1 MREQWAKE
9 LYVRGEKQ
17 ADHAE
22 IFEINRL
29 AFGRE
34 DEGILINDIRKTRSY
49 EFGFSLVAVKED
61 KILGHALFSKGFITH
76 RGRRFKCL
84 VLGPIAVHPEHQ
96 RHGIGKALINE
107 GLERA
112 KEVGFGAV
120 IVVGDPVYYS
130 QFGFKPAVT
139 MKLRTSMKIPDENF
153 MAKEISRNALRGI
166 IGTVMFPR
174 EFLALVEADKKR
186 ADEKA
191 KLEEKARLEESVML
205 EARNIASSTFNK
217 PAVVEPAETT
227 NTEEETPT
235 DITTEDNAQVNES
248 AEDNIE
254 TSIND
259 ETNISDPTDEVS
271 GGEKPEENNTV
282 M

>member
-17 ADHAE
+17 ADHAD

-84 VLGPIAVHPEHQ
+84 ILGPIAVLPEHQ
-96 RHGIGKALINE
+96 RKGIGKALVNE

-120 IVVGDPVYYS
+120 IVVGDPAYYG

-139 MKLRTSMKIPDENF
+139 MKLRTSLKIPDENF

-174 EFLALVEADKKR
+174 EFLALAEADKKR
-186 ADEKA
+186 ADEKS
-191 KLEEKARLEESVML
+191 KLEEKARLEESIML
-205 EARNIASSTFNK
+205 EARNIASNTFGK
-217 PAVVEPAETT
+217 PAVIEPDENT

-235 DITTEDNAQVNES
+235 DITTEENAPVNES
-248 AEDNIE
+248 TEDSNE
-254 TSIND
+254 TDTGNSAD
-259 ETNISDPTDEVS
+259 EDP

>member
-1 MREQWAKE
+1 MRDQWAKE
-9 LYVRGEKQ
+9 LYVRGEKA
-17 ADHAE
+17 ADYDT
-22 IFEINRL
+22 ITEINRL

-84 VLGPIAVHPEHQ
+84 VLGPVAVHPEHQ
-96 RHGIGKALINE
+96 RRGIGKALINE

-120 IVVGDPVYYS
+120 IVVGDPVYYT

-174 EFLALVEADKKR
+174 EFLTLAEADKKR

-191 KLEEKARLEESVML
+191 KLDEQARLEETIMQ
-205 EARNIASSTFNK
+205 EARDIASNTFGK
-217 PAVVEPAETT
+217 SAAAEKNEDTI
-227 NTEEETPT
+227 TEEVTEGEITP
-235 DITTEDNAQVNES
+235 EDNTPVNEPVNEEVNNS
-248 AEDNIE
+248 
-254 TSIND
+254 D
-259 ETNISDPTDEVS
+259 ETKNSDPGDENS
-271 GGEKPEENNTV
+271 GGGKPEENNTV

>member
-1 MREQWAKE
+1 MKEQWAKE

-17 ADHAE
+17 ADHPD

-84 VLGPIAVHPEHQ
+84 VLGPIAVLPEHQ
-96 RHGIGKALINE
+96 RQGIGKALINE

-120 IVVGDPVYYS
+120 VVVGDPVYYS
-130 QFGFKPAVT
+130 QFGFKPAIT

-174 EFLALVEADKKR
+174 EFLALADADKKR
-186 ADEKA
+186 EEEKAKLDEKA
-191 KLEEKARLEESVML
+191 KLEEKVKPEESTKPETENAAL
-205 EARNIASSTFNK
+205 DTEQNIEG
-217 PAVVEPAETT
+217 VQPAEIT
-227 NTEEETPT
+227 NDESVTETQ
-235 DITTEDNAQVNES
+235 ISTEDNIS
-248 AEDNIE
+248 AEDSAKTTDLSN
-254 TSIND
+254 IND
-259 ETNISDPTDEVS
+259 SAEENA
-271 GGEKPEENNTV
+271 GGDKPAENNTV

>member
-1 MREQWAKE
+1 MRDQWAKE
-9 LYVRGEKQ
+9 LYVRGEKA
-17 ADHAE
+17 ADHDT
-22 IFEINRL
+22 IYEINRL

-34 DEGILINDIRKTRSY
+34 DEGILINEIRKTRSY
-49 EFGFSLVAVKED
+49 EFGFSLVAIKED
-61 KILGHALFSKGFITH
+61 VILGHVLFSKGFITH

-174 EFLALVEADKKR
+174 EFLALAEADKKR
-186 ADEKA
+186 EDEKA
-191 KLEEKARLEESVML
+191 KLDEKARLEESVML
-205 EARNIASSTFNK
+205 EARNIASNTFNK
-217 PAVVEPAETT
+217 PAVVDPAENT
-227 NTEEETPT
+227 NTEEETQA
-235 DITTEDNAQVNES
+235 DITTEDNATVNES
-248 AEDNIE
+248 ADDNNE

>member
-1 MREQWAKE
+1 MKEQWAKE

-17 ADHAE
+17 ADYAD

-84 VLGPIAVHPEHQ
+84 VLGPIAVLPEHQ
-96 RHGIGKALINE
+96 RRGIGKALVNE

-120 IVVGDPVYYS
+120 VVVGDPVYYG

-139 MKLRTSMKIPDENF
+139 MKLRTSMKIPDVNF

-174 EFLALVEADKKR
+174 EFLALADADKKR
-186 ADEKA
+186 AEEKAKLDEKA
-191 KLEEKARLEESVML
+191 KLEESVML
-205 EARNIASSTFNK
+205 EARDIASNTFNNPAVIVSSENTAAERETETMVSPENNSSVNEPADEKNEININNPSDENSGGDK
-217 PAVVEPAETT
+217 PA
-227 NTEEETPT
+227 
-235 DITTEDNAQVNES
+235 
-248 AEDNIE
+248 
-254 TSIND
+254 
-259 ETNISDPTDEVS
+259 
-271 GGEKPEENNTV
+271 ENNTV

>member
-1 MREQWAKE
+1 MRDQWAKE
-9 LYVRGEKQ
+9 LYVRGEKA
-17 ADHAE
+17 ADYDA
-22 IFEINRL
+22 ITEINRL
-29 AFGRE
+29 AFGRD

-49 EFGFSLVAVKED
+49 EFGFSLVAIKED
-61 KILGHALFSKGFITH
+61 VILGHVLFSKGFITH

-84 VLGPIAVHPEHQ
+84 VLGPVAVHPEHQ

-120 IVVGDPVYYS
+120 IVVGDPVYYA

-174 EFLALVEADKKR
+174 EFLTLAEADKKR

-191 KLEEKARLEESVML
+191 KLDEQARLEETIMQ
-205 EARNIASSTFNK
+205 EARDIASNTFGK
-217 PAVVEPAETT
+217 SAAAEKNEDTI
-227 NTEEETPT
+227 TEEVTEGEITP
-235 DITTEDNAQVNES
+235 EDNTPVNEPVNEEVNDS
-248 AEDNIE
+248 
-254 TSIND
+254 D
-259 ETNISDPTDEVS
+259 ETKNSDPGDENS
-271 GGEKPEENNTV
+271 GGGKPEENNTV

>member
-1 MREQWAKE
+1 MKEQWAKE

-17 ADHAE
+17 ADYAD

-84 VLGPIAVHPEHQ
+84 VLGPIAVLPEHQ
-96 RHGIGKALINE
+96 RRGIGKALVNE

-120 IVVGDPVYYS
+120 VVVGDPVYYG

-139 MKLRTSMKIPDENF
+139 MKLRTSMKIPDVNF

-174 EFLALVEADKKR
+174 EFLALADADKKR
-186 ADEKA
+186 AEEKAKLDEKA
-191 KLEEKARLEESVML
+191 KLEESVML
-205 EARNIASSTFNK
+205 EARDIASNTFNNPAVIVSSENTAAERETETVVSPENNSSVNEPADEKNEININNPSDENSGGDK
-217 PAVVEPAETT
+217 PA
-227 NTEEETPT
+227 
-235 DITTEDNAQVNES
+235 
-248 AEDNIE
+248 
-254 TSIND
+254 
-259 ETNISDPTDEVS
+259 
-271 GGEKPEENNTV
+271 ENNTV

>member
-1 MREQWAKE
+1 MRDQWAKE
-9 LYVRGEKQ
+9 LYVRGEKP
-17 ADHAE
+17 ADHTE

-34 DEGILINDIRKTRSY
+34 DEGNLVNDIRKTRSY

-61 KILGHALFSKGFITH
+61 KILGHVLFSKGFITH

-84 VLGPIAVHPEHQ
+84 VLGPVAVLPEHQ
-96 RHGIGKALINE
+96 RHGIGKALISE

-120 IVVGDPVYYS
+120 IVVGDPVYYA

-139 MKLRTSMKIPDENF
+139 MKLRTSLKIPDENF

-174 EFLALVEADKKR
+174 EFLTLAEADKKR
-186 ADEKA
+186 EEEKA
-191 KLEEKARLEESVML
+191 KLEEKARLEESIMQ
-205 EARNIASSTFNK
+205 EARDIASNTFKK
-217 PAVVEPAETT
+217 PGVVEPAE
-227 NTEEETPT
+227 NTVTEQETALTP
-235 DITTEDNAQVNES
+235 EDSAPLSGQDDQES
-248 AEDNIE
+248 
-254 TSIND
+254 
-259 ETNISDPTDEVS
+259 ETNINNSEDENS
-271 GGEKPEENNTV
+271 GGDKPEENNTV